1 MRIIR
6 RKEEGQT
13 RSEGNIH
20 IKRCKTGKK
29 QRMLLYDRFKM
40 YNNLSNK
47 IRKEKRF
54 KNFKRVR

>member
-1 MRIIR
+1 
-6 RKEEGQT
+6 
-13 RSEGNIH
+13 
-20 IKRCKTGKK
+20 
-29 QRMLLYDRFKM
+29 MLLYDRFKM